1 MFISFSKT
9 IFFTLVCAFFLLG
22 CKTEPQR
29 KSPTETI
36 KALSEA
42 SKQKDPAAIKS
53 YLSKGTLDML
63 DQSAKRRE
71 KSVDELLRE
80 ENGAPMQDLTEVRNE
95 QITGETATVEVKN
108 NVTGGFEKIPFVS
121 ENGVWKVSLDTYM
134 QDAIKRLNEAM
145 NQPPANASVPENTN
159 KSPNENKK

>member
-1 MFISFSKT
+1 MFIKFIKPV
-9 IFFTLVCAFFLLG
+9 FFAFVCAVFLLG
-22 CKTEPQR
+22 CKTEPQK

-80 ENGAPMQDLTEVRNE
+80 ENGAPMQNLTEVKNE
-95 QITGETATVEVKN
+95 QITGDTATVEVKN
-108 NVTGGFEKIPFVS
+108 NVTGAFEKIPFVS
-121 ENGVWKVSLDTYM
+121 ENDVWKVALDKYM
-134 QDAIKRLNEAM
+134 QDAIKRLNDEM
-145 NQPPANASVPENTN
+145 NQPPANISVPENTN
-159 KSPNENKK
+159 KSPNENKR

>member
-1 MFISFSKT
+1 MNFIKPV
-9 IFFTLVCAFFLLG
+9 FFALVCAVFLLG
-22 CKTEPQR
+22 CKMEPQR

-42 SKQKDPAAIKS
+42 SKQKDPTAIKG

-80 ENGAPMQDLTEVRNE
+80 ENGAPMQNVTEVQNE
-95 QITGETATVEVKN
+95 QIAGETATVEVKN
-108 NVTGGFEKIPFVS
+108 NVTGRFEKIPFVS
-121 ENGVWKVSLDTYM
+121 ENGVWKVALDKYM
-134 QDAIKRLNEAM
+134 NDAIKRLNEEM
-145 NQPPANASVPENTN
+145 NQPPANIAVPENTN
-159 KSPNENKK
+159 K